1 MAWSHDQSLLEFL
14 RMLLLVLWQFGAV
27 SLVVDNLLSSLL

>member
-14 RMLLLVLWQFGAV
+14 RMLLLVLQFGAV